1 MMCLNTMKPGA
12 LYSKSST
19 NAGFGPLCAEE
30 HGKSLL
36 LQLVTEVK
44 RLVDDYGSEF
54 LKTTVDAFPTVISGK
69 PTKKFCLRKLTIQ
82 LVKTVDRPITGNDG
96 TVLCA
101 NVRHGMFAKL
111 FPSLKRMPFI
121 TW

>member
-1 MMCLNTMKPGA
+1 MMCLNTMKLGA
-12 LYSKSST
+12 LCSKSST

-44 RLVDDYGSEF
+44 RLVDGYGSEF
-54 LKTTVDAFPTVISGK
+54 LKITVDAFHIVISGK
-69 PTKKFCLRKLTIQ
+69 PTKKYYLRKLTIQ
-82 LVKTVDRPITGNDG
+82 LGKTVDKPITWNDG
-96 TVLCA
+96 IVLCA
-101 NVRHGMFAKL
+101 NIRHAMFAKL
-111 FPSLKRMPFI
+111 FPSRKRMPFI

>member
-30 HGKSLL
+30 RGKSLL
-36 LQLVTEVK
+36 LQSATEVK
-44 RLVDDYGSEF
+44 RLVAGYGSEF
-54 LKTTVDAFPTVISGK
+54 LKTTVDAFLTVISGK
-69 PTKKFCLRKLTIQ
+69 PTKKSCLRKLIIR
-82 LVKTVDRPITGNDG
+82 LVKTVDRPITWNDG

-101 NVRHGMFAKL
+101 NIRHVMFAKL
-111 FPSLKRMPFI
+111 FPSLKRIPFI

>member
-30 HGKSLL
+30 RGKSLL
-36 LQLVTEVK
+36 LRLVTEVK
-44 RLVDDYGSEF
+44 RLVNDCGNEF
-54 LKTTVDAFPTVISGK
+54 LKATVVAFPTVISGK
-69 PTKKFCLRKLTIQ
+69 PTKKSCLRKLTIQ
-82 LVKTVDRPITGNDG
+82 LVKTVDRPITWNDG
-96 TVLCA
+96 IVLCA
-101 NVRHGMFAKL
+101 NVRHAMFAKR
-111 FPSLKRMPFI
+111 FPSLKRKPFI